1 MALIVEDGTGRA
13 DAESLASVAEAD
25 VYHTAR
31 GNEAAWTDLDIDVK
45 ERYLRLA
52 TDYMAIYRTKWKGRR
67 ASLTQAL
74 DWPRYDV
81 QLDDVGCGRYLAY
94 VPVNT
99 VPKEVIQATC
109 AMALKAAGG
118 ELAPD
123 LQRQVIAKTVG
134 PIKTEWAPGS
144 PEYVRYR
151 AIDLL
156 LRPLLSSSG
165 MGVKLVRA

>member
-1 MALIVEDGTGRA
+1 MLITEDGTGKS
-13 DAESLASVAEAD
+13 DAESLATVAEAD
-25 VYHTAR
+25 TYHSAR
-31 GNEAAWTDLDIDVK
+31 GNETAWTDLDTDVK
-45 ERYLRLA
+45 ERHLRNA
-52 TDYMAIYRTKWKGRR
+52 TDYMGQMYRTKWKGRR

-81 QLDDVGCGRYLAY
+81 QLDDVGYGRYLAY

-109 AMALKAAGG
+109 AMALKAASG

-123 LQRQVIAKTVG
+123 LQRQVIAETVG
-134 PIKTEWAPGS
+134 PLRTEWAPGS

-156 LRPLLSSSG
+156 LKPLLESGG
-165 MGVKLVRA
+165 MGVRLVRA

>member
-1 MALIVEDGTGRA
+1 MLIVEDGSGRA

-25 VYHTAR
+25 AYHTAR
-31 GNEAAWTDLDIDVK
+31 GNEAAWTDLDVDVK

-67 ASLTQAL
+67 ASSAQAL

-81 QLDDVGCGRYLAY
+81 QLDDVGCAY

-99 VPKEVIQATC
+99 VPKEVMQACC
-109 AMALKAAGG
+109 AMALKAKGG

-123 LQRQVIAKTVG
+123 LQRQVIAKTTG

-144 PEYVRYR
+144 PEYVRFR
-151 AIDLL
+151 SVDNLL
-156 LRPLLSSSG
+156 KPFLESSG
-165 MGVKLVRA
+165 MGVRLVRA